1 MVDEDPGAALPPYLK
16 ILKEQSREHGV
27 PVLIDEERNNRIIV
41 LSPRLEDWLVQTAKS
56 AGLKM
61 TDFGFESDNGVQL
74 HAEINQRLGSLQ
86 QLVKALLDAKNPRLT
101 RLQFLLKQ
109 V

>member
-1 MVDEDPGAALPPYLK
+1 LK
-16 ILKEQSREHGV
+16 LLKKQCQAHGV
-27 PVLIDEERNNRIIV
+27 PVLIDEARNNRIIV

-74 HAEINQRLGSLQ
+74 YAEINQRLGSLQ
-86 QLVKALLDAKNPRLT
+86 QLLKVLLAAKSPRLL
-101 RLQFLLKQ
+101 RLQSLLTQ
-109 V
+109 A